1 MTSIL
6 PERPLSSSIIPLPYA
21 IGLSQSFEVQYNS
34 AAMTNPTLS
43 EQDIQNLAASALAKA
58 KALNCTEA
66 EVGVRAGQGM
76 TVTARNAELEALE
89 HHQDKSLSITVYKN
103 GSKGS
108 AGTTDFSEQSLTQTV
123 TAAADIAGQSEADEH
138 AGLLEPQF
146 LAEQIPDL
154 DLYHEWNVSNEKLI
168 ELALECDASAKEVD
182 QRIEQVDDT
191 SVNYYR
197 GMSAY
202 ANSNGFSGSYRA
214 SRYGLSCVVVADA
227 DGAMQRGYWYTS
239 ARDAEDLQD
248 HKAIGAIAGQR
259 TVDKLGARKIATEK
273 VPVIFEAP
281 VASGLFSHFISG
293 ISGGSLYRK
302 ASFLLDSKG
311 QQVFPDFVTVDEQPH
326 LPKGIGSAPYDSE
339 GGKTQQRLIVD
350 RGVVQDYVLS
360 AYSARRLGL
369 QPTGNAGGVHNLL
382 VSHGELSFNQL
393 ISSMGRGLIV
403 TDLMGFGINMVTG
416 DYSRGASGFWVENGE
431 IAFPVEEITVAG
443 NLAEM
448 FKQIVE
454 IGNDVD
460 RRGGIQSGSVLIES
474 MTVAGA

>member
-227 DGAMQRGYWYTS
+227 DGAMQRPSTLGPCAVSLMSTVGAAS
-239 ARDAEDLQD
+239 AAS
-248 HKAIGAIAGQR
+248 
-259 TVDKLGARKIATEK
+259 
-273 VPVIFEAP
+273 FAP
-281 VASGLFSHFISG
+281 SPTLPPASGPSDCCQRSTDSRAHQIANIRRSCR
-293 ISGGSLYRK
+293 IRVGGSWVLADRE
-302 ASFLLDSKG
+302 A
-311 QQVFPDFVTVDEQPH
+311 
-326 LPKGIGSAPYDSE
+326 
-339 GGKTQQRLIVD
+339 LIVI
-350 RGVVQDYVLS
+350 VQSPL
-360 AYSARRLGL
+360 
-369 QPTGNAGGVHNLL
+369 
-382 VSHGELSFNQL
+382 
-393 ISSMGRGLIV
+393 
-403 TDLMGFGINMVTG
+403 
-416 DYSRGASGFWVENGE
+416 
-431 IAFPVEEITVAG
+431 
-443 NLAEM
+443 
-448 FKQIVE
+448 
-454 IGNDVD
+454 
-460 RRGGIQSGSVLIES
+460 SGSMAAGTEQLSTPLRCAGSLLIPQRRERR
-474 MTVAGA
+474 